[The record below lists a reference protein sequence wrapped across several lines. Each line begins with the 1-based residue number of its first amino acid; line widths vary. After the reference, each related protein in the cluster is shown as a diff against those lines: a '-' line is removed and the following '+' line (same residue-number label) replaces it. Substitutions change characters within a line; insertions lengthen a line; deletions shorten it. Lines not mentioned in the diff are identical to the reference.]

1 MIAGT
6 VRGMQVLNGHERVL
20 AAEPAEVG
28 ALLDRLSS
36 HEDGIWPRDR
46 WPSMRFDRPL
56 GVGAV
61 GGHGP
66 IRYDV
71 EDYQPGRSVRFR
83 FTAPRGFL
91 GTHGYEIEE
100 RPEGVVLRHMLKMR
114 TEGPALLS
122 WPLVFRPLHDALI
135 EDSLDRAERSLGREP
150 ARPARWS
157 LRVRLLRSLF
167 GGRRR
172 R

>member
-1 MIAGT
+1 M
-6 VRGMQVLNGHERVL
+6 LNVHERVL
-20 AAEPAEVG
+20 VATPAEVG
-28 ALLDRLSS
+28 ALLDRLASR
-36 HEDGIWPRDR
+36 EDGIWPRDR
-46 WPSMRFDRPL
+46 WPAMRFDRPL

-66 IRYDV
+66 VRYNV

-100 RPEGVVLRHMLKMR
+100 RAGETLLRHVLKMR
-114 TEGPALLS
+114 TEGPALLT
-122 WPLVFRPLHDALI
+122 WPLMFRPMHDALI

-150 ARPARWS
+150 ARPNRWS
-157 LRVRLLRSLF
+157 ARVRLLRRAL

-172 R
+172 SK